1 MVLDKHRSIIDWLV
15 VPSSKAL
22 RNVDPNTVTWISFLF
37 AIAAGVLYMTSDPAT
52 EANDHWL
59 WLALAAV
66 IIAGVLDL
74 VDGKIATMFDKASK
88 KGDYLDHAIDRF
100 SDVVIFGGIALGPWA
115 DVRVG
120 LFAIAGVLLTS
131 YMGTQAQAVGIG
143 RNYGGILGRAD
154 RLVLLMVATIID
166 ATLAGLGYDGLPFS
180 VPLADWA
187 LGLLLWW
194 FALAGFFTAFQRFYQ
209 GLKWFDENEGKPG
222 SKNA

>member
-1 MVLDKHRSIIDWLV
+1 MVLDKHRGIIDWLV

-22 RNVDPNTVTWISFLF
+22 RNVNPNTVTWISFAF
-37 AIAAGVLYMTSDPAT
+37 AIAAGAIYAVSDLDTATSMGL
-52 EANDHWL
+52 L
-59 WLALAAV
+59 WVALACV

-74 VDGKIATMFDKASK
+74 VDGKIAKMFDKASK

-166 ATLAGLGYDGLPFS
+166 ASMVMLGMDGLPFA

-187 LGLLLWW
+187 LGILLWW
-194 FALAGFFTAFQRFYQ
+194 FALAGFFTAFQRFFS
-209 GLKWFDENEGKPG
+209 GLKWFDGNEGKTG
-222 SKNA
+222 